1 MEISRKGVRESLDQ
15 NQSRD
20 IVRRFA
26 EEGYQLEPEALAII
40 CSCNGTRSEIVRRI
54 ISSLD
59 PSVAVI
65 RARHV
70 SGIVT
75 SMGRGTGTEN
85 DARTG
90 TGTSIGAG
98 VGIDVGIGIGTGA
111 VTAKVSSFGRE
122 RTMPSRPF
130 PSLEKSAV
138 YPSTY
143 HSSTGASH
151 LFGGELKGDIT
162 GRSTCVGEYEDFVR
176 YFRDRYSKIREVLS
190 RRLSSRP
197 IESIGRSTAGREVS
211 LIGMVMDIRSTAKGN
226 RIIEL
231 EDPTGMVTAVVQKD
245 SEIYDQSGRILPD
258 EVLGLT
264 GLSDGNGRIFV
275 KSMLWPDMPNQTQP
289 LEAGE
294 GYALLLSD
302 MHVGSKYFMEDA
314 WQRFI
319 AWVNGDVDD
328 PSGLASQVKYM
339 VIAGDVADGIGIYP
353 GQEGDLDIKDI
364 YEQYEAAASYLN
376 CIRKGIDIIVSPG
389 NHDIVRQA
397 EPQPAL
403 PEHIQ
408 RLFNREMLFVGNPAW
423 ISLGGI
429 TLLVYHGRSIDDLV
443 LRIPGLSYSAPEK
456 AMVEMLRRRH
466 LSPVY
471 GSRVSIAPEHE
482 DHYVISHP
490 PAILHCGHVH
500 TVGIAKYKGV
510 TLINSG
516 TWQSQTDF
524 QKKMNI
530 QPNPAVVPI
539 VDLATMKVR
548 KLLFV

>member
-1 MEISRKGVRESLDQ
+1 MMEISRKGVRESLD
-15 NQSRD
+15 QSRD

-40 CSCNGTRSEIVRRI
+40 CSCNGARSEIVRRI
-54 ISSLD
+54 ISTLD
-59 PSVAVI
+59 PSVAVV
-65 RARHV
+65 RALHV
-70 SGIVT
+70 SGLVT
-75 SMGRGTGTEN
+75 STEI
-85 DARTG
+85 G
-90 TGTSIGAG
+90 KGTSSEAG
-98 VGIDVGIGIGTGA
+98 VGTGR
-111 VTAKVSSFGRE
+111 VTAQAFSLEWE
-122 RTMPSRPF
+122 RTASPRPF
-130 PSLEKSAV
+130 PSPEKSALC
-138 YPSTY
+138 
-143 HSSTGASH
+143 HSPGDSLANALPTGASH
-151 LFGGELKGDIT
+151 LSAVELKEDIT
-162 GRSTCVGEYEDFVR
+162 GRSTCVGEYEDFVS

-190 RRLSSRP
+190 RRLNSRP
-197 IESIGRSTAGREVS
+197 IESLGRNAAGREVS

-231 EDPTGMVTAVVQKD
+231 EDPTGMITAIIQKD
-245 SEIYDQSGRILPD
+245 SEIYDQSSCILPD

-264 GLSDGNGRIFV
+264 GVSDGNGRLFV

-302 MHVGSKYFMEDA
+302 LHVGSKYFMEDA

-319 AWVNGDVDD
+319 AWVNGEVDD

-353 GQEGDLDIKDI
+353 GQEGDLAIKDI
-364 YEQYEAAASYLN
+364 YEQYEAAAKYLN
-376 CIRKGIDIIVSPG
+376 CIRKGIDIIISPG

-403 PEHIQ
+403 PENVQ

-423 ISLGGI
+423 ISLGGGT

-443 LRIPGLSYSAPEK
+443 LRIPGLSYAAPEK
-456 AMVEMLRRRH
+456 AMVEMLKRRH

-482 DHYVISHP
+482 DHYVISHS

-530 QPNPAVVPI
+530 QPQPAVVPI

-548 KLLFV
+548 KLLFA